1 MAPTVVLV
9 HGAFAGSSSWDG
21 VVEPLQEQGLEVI
34 AAANPLRGLAGD
46 AAAVSDLVASISGP
60 VILVGHSYGGMVVT
74 NVRAD
79 AGKIAGVVYIAAFAP
94 DAGESAFALSGLFPG
109 STLGAA
115 LEPVPRSD
123 GTTDLYIDPARFH
136 AQFAADLPPERT
148 RRMAATQRPVTQEA
162 LLEPSGD
169 HPLWR
174 EVPSWFLFGELDRNI
189 PAALEHHMAERC
201 RARRTIEVPGG
212 SHAVG
217 VSHARAAAHL
227 ITEAAAVTLA
237 QAGHAAVD
245 ASPQT
250 VTG

>member
-9 HGAFAGSSSWDG
+9 HGAFAENSSWDG
-21 VVEPLQEQGLEVI
+21 VIDPLKDQGFEVI
-34 AAANPLRGLAGD
+34 AAANPLRGLASD
-46 AAAVSDLVASISGP
+46 AATISDVVASIDGH

-94 DAGESAFALSGLFPG
+94 DAGESAFSLAGLFPG
-109 STLGAA
+109 STLGDAVK
-115 LEPVPRSD
+115 PVPRSD
-123 GTTDLYIDPARFH
+123 GTTDLYIEPAKFH
-136 AQFAADLPPERT
+136 DQFAADLAPEQT
-148 RRMAATQRPVTQEA
+148 RRMAITQRPVTQEA

-169 HPLWR
+169 RPLWR

-201 RARRTIEVPGG
+201 QAKRAIEVPGG

-217 VSHARAAAHL
+217 VSHPVATAHL
-227 ITEAAAVTLA
+227 ITEAAAVY
-237 QAGHAAVD
+237 AA
-245 ASPQT
+245 
-250 VTG
+250 